1 MDTKNVLMNLLKID
15 PIILC
20 INESIY
26 CIKCSKYREFKNLKT
41 SNILNKILV
50 IFIIFDK
57 WSSDDIEM
65 FEKKEFSDILIILC
79 LINNVND

>member
-1 MDTKNVLMNLLKID
+1 MDIKNVLMNLLKID

-57 WSSDDIEM
+57 WGSDDIKM
-65 FEKKEFSDILIILC
+65 FKEKESSDILIILC

>member
-1 MDTKNVLMNLLKID
+1 MDIKNVLMNLLKID

>member
-1 MDTKNVLMNLLKID
+1 MNLLKID